1 MSAVLHGTDSG
12 ELSRTV
18 VEARTLA
25 AMAREVDVLKGAM
38 EELTDV
44 FDAKENE
51 LLTKA
56 EELVKSRA
64 QKLQQQA
71 AAESAGK

>member
-1 MSAVLHGTDSG
+1 MSAVLHGTASG

-25 AMAREVDVLKGAM
+25 AMTQEVDVLRGAM
-38 EELTDV
+38 DELTDV
-44 FDAKENE
+44 FDAKESE
-51 LLTKA
+51 LLMKA

-64 QKLQQQA
+64 
-71 AAESAGK
+71 